1 MAHRH
6 RKHADRSSD
15 WRQERNGL
23 YGERNALV
31 AALSKRFPAHL
42 MIDPTAEG
50 PWATLVCIHLPT
62 GTATWHIAAWNLSLF
77 AHLAYAPYH
86 WDGHTT
92 DEKYER
98 LSALELIAA
107 TEATP

>member
-1 MAHRH
+1 MAHRY
-6 RKHADRSSD
+6 RKHSGSSTE
-15 WRQERNGL
+15 WREERNDL
-23 YGERNALV
+23 YSERNALV

-42 MIDPTAEG
+42 MIDPTAAG

-62 GTATWHIAAWNLSLF
+62 GTATWHITPWNLPLF

-92 DEKYER
+92 VEKYAR
-98 LSALELIAA
+98 LAAL
-107 TEATP
+107 TPMPPPEPMP